1 MTIRN
6 LEKLFD
12 ARSVAIIGASESA
25 GSIGSV
31 ISQNVLQGGFTG
43 ELWAVNPRYTEVHGI
58 PCFADI
64 AALPAAPDLAL
75 IAT

>member
-31 ISQNVLQGGFTG
+31 ISQNVPTLPP
-43 ELWAVNPRYTEVHGI
+43 LSSAPVVS
-58 PCFADI
+58 AAI
-64 AALPAAPDLAL
+64 AMNGL
-75 IAT
+75 